1 MYVPIDICEC
11 CEGSF
16 TIFILTIIVIFIIF
30 FGIVIPI
37 ANVCRQEDEREKA
50 EYKKWA
56 GVHDDYPFKSKK
68 YRRKVIRVD

>member
-16 TIFILTIIVIFIIF
+16 TILILTIIVIFAMF

-37 ANVCRQEDEREKA
+37 ADVCRQEDEREKA
-50 EYKKWA
+50 EYKKW
-56 GVHDDYPFKSKK
+56 VSFPDDCPFKPKK
-68 YRRKVIRVD
+68 YRRKNNLY